1 MKNSKIKICD
11 TVIHPGEVANLAL
24 SLPEEYSCAPLYM
37 PIKVIHGKK
46 KGPCIVIFSVLD
58 GTELNG
64 LEIANRIFK
73 STNVDSVSGT
83 IITIPAVNV
92 YALTRYPSRLPSD
105 DDIIN
110 CFPGDE
116 NGSFGERIAHL
127 FTTEILEK
135 ADYCIELDTG
145 GINHNI
151 LPQVYCDFK
160 NDKSKKLAKAF
171 QTPVVMSVD
180 KTDNSLRKTTDK
192 MEIPFLVYQGGEAM
206 RFDEGAIQTG
216 VEGIENVMHALK
228 ILNIKSE
235 KTIKPIFSKKEE
247 WCVSHKGGILHP
259 IASLGQTIKKNE
271 IIGTISDPFGADILE
286 SVRSPQEG
294 IVVGIN
300 MSPLIHEGLPIF
312 KIATFLDYDRAE
324 SVIEKWDQ
332 SQPDSYMG

>member
-24 SLPEEYSCAPLYM
+24 PLPEEYSCAPLYM

-64 LEIANRIFK
+64 LEIANRVFK
-73 STNVDSVSGT
+73 TTRVESVSGT

-105 DDIIN
+105 EDIVN
-110 CFPGDE
+110 CFPGNE
-116 NGSFGERIAHL
+116 NGTFGERIAHL
-127 FTTEILEK
+127 FTTEILK
-135 ADYCIELDTG
+135 RADYCIELDTG
-145 GINHNI
+145 GVNHNI
-151 LPQVYCDFK
+151 LPQIYCDFK
-160 NDKSKKLAKAF
+160 NEKSKRLAKAF
-171 QTPVVMSVD
+171 QTPVVMNVEIA
-180 KTDNSLRKTTDK
+180 DNSLRHTTD
-192 MEIPFLVYQGGEAM
+192 ELDIPFLVYQAGEAM
-206 RFDEGAIQTG
+206 RFDENVIQLG
-216 VEGIENVMHALK
+216 VEGIENIMHAIK
-228 ILNIKSE
+228 IVDKPGT
-235 KTIKPIFSKKEE
+235 KTINPIFSRDEE
-247 WCVSHKGGILHP
+247 WIVAHKGGILHP

-294 IVVGIN
+294 MVVGIN
-300 MSPLIHEGLPIF
+300 MSPLTHEGMSLF

-324 SVIEKWDQ
+324 SVLEKWDQ
-332 SQPDSYMG
+332 SQPDSYIS